1 MLEHVLSR
9 LTCLEVAQS
18 QLTYLEG
25 GLLSLNARGVHGL
38 LESTPELRVARAIP
52 LGLLGL

>member
-1 MLEHVLSR
+1 MLEHVLSG
-9 LTCLEVAQS
+9 LPCLEVAQS

-38 LESTPELRVARAIP
+38 LESTPELGVA
-52 LGLLGL
+52 